1 MPEEEE
7 NGGSGHAAGLC
18 ALEDADGNAFTDEGR
33 DDAGETDD
41 EEASAADAVDEDG
54 VDGVAEGADADP
66 AALDEELADGCE
78 AEGFV

>member
-1 MPEEEE
+1 MPEEKED
-7 NGGSGHAAGLC
+7 GGSGHAAGLC
-18 ALEDADGNAFTDEGR
+18 ALEDADGDAFADEGR
-33 DDAGETDD
+33 DNAGETDD

-66 AALDEELADGCE
+66 AGLDEELADGCE